1 MDKRTAL
8 LYAQLKPYKALVNK
22 TSGFIRWALERVKNP
37 YVACSFG
44 KDSAVMLHLILQHRP
59 NIPVRFASHPETSL
73 LDNYQEVI
81 NLWVEN
87 YGINYHEIF
96 CDGGLIKVRHH
107 QRNMLDALHEDWDS
121 FFVGIRKQESV
132 GRRISLRTHGMFHK
146 LKSTGRIKISPLA
159 DWTEKE
165 IATYTVANNIPL
177 LDKYQKEGFSART
190 TSGIPRTNIE
200 ESLMSLKSRDI
211 QSFNELCKL
220 YPDAAEYV

>member
-1 MDKRTAL
+1 MDKKSAL

-22 TSGFIRWALERVKNP
+22 TSGFIKWALKQVENP

-44 KDSAVMLHLILQHRP
+44 KDSSVMLHLILNHAP

-73 LDNYQEVI
+73 LDNYQGVI
-81 NLWVEN
+81 ELWVDR
-87 YGINYHEIF
+87 YGINYQEIF
-96 CDGGLIKVRHH
+96 CHGGLIKVRHH
-107 QRNMLDALHEDWDS
+107 QRNMLDALHENWDS

-132 GRRISLRTHGMFHK
+132 GRRISLKKYGMFHK
-146 LKSTGRIKISPLA
+146 LKSTGRVKISPLA

-165 IATYTVANNIPL
+165 ISAYTISNNLPVL
-177 LDKYQKEGFSART
+177 EKYKKEGFSART

-211 QSFNELCKL
+211 ESFNKLCKL
-220 YPDAAEYV
+220 YPDAGEYV